1 MASSSSSHDV
11 IVVGARAA
19 GAATAMLLARR
30 GLRTLLLDRG
40 QLTSDPMSTHA
51 LLRGGVLQLSRWGLL
66 DQVIA
71 AGTPPVRRS
80 TFRYGDETAVVTH
93 RPSPGVDALYA
104 PRRTILDDLLVRAAA
119 DAGADIR
126 YEVRVTD
133 VIERSDAVAGG
144 RDTVLGV
151 RATEADGR
159 TVELLAPL
167 VIGADGVGSTIARCV
182 GAPALR
188 VGQHLE
194 RDDLRVLVRSGDQR
208 LRVDLPAERVLGH
221 HPDQRW

>member
-144 RDTVLGV
+144 RT
-151 RATEADGR
+151 RSSAC
-159 TVELLAPL
+159 APPRPT
-167 VIGADGVGSTIARCV
+167 GGPSSCSR
-182 GAPALR
+182 
-188 VGQHLE
+188 
-194 RDDLRVLVRSGDQR
+194 RS
-208 LRVDLPAERVLGH
+208 
-221 HPDQRW
+221 

>member
-1 MASSSSSHDV
+1 MTSSSPSHDV

-40 QLTSDPMSTHA
+40 QLTSDPMSTH
-51 LLRGGVLQLSRWGLL
+51 GGVLQLSRWGLL

-80 TFRYGDETAVVTH
+80 TFRYGDETAVITH

-133 VIERSDAVAGG
+133 VIERGDAV
-144 RDTVLGV
+144 VGV
-151 RATEADGR
+151 RATGADGR
-159 TVELLAPL
+159 TVELLAPI

-182 GAPALR
+182 AAPALR
-188 VGQHLE
+188 VGQHLSAMTYGYWSDLETNGAE
-194 RDDLRVLVRSGDQR
+194 RDKQHCNCEECDK
-208 LRVDLPAERVLGH
+208 
-221 HPDQRW
+221 

>member
-1 MASSSSSHDV
+1 MSSSSSSHDV

-80 TFRYGDETAVVTH
+80 TFRYGDETAVVTV
-93 RPSPGVDALYA
+93 RPSSGVDALDA
-104 PRRTILDDLLVRAAA
+104 PCWTILDDLLVRVAA

-126 YEVRVTD
+126 YQMRVTD
-133 VIERSDAVAGG
+133 VVERSDAVAGG
-144 RDTVLGV
+144 PSRGV

-159 TVELLAPL
+159 TVELLAPM
-167 VIGADGVGSTIARCV
+167 VIGADGVGSTIARAW
-182 GAPALR
+182 APPHC
-188 VGQHLE
+188 G
-194 RDDLRVLVRSGDQR
+194 SGSTSAR
-208 LRVDLPAERVLGH
+208 
-221 HPDQRW
+221 